1 MQIEYQNY
9 TDLRSLR
16 TSHNPKGNC
25 ITSMGLL
32 GPDVYPDPTHSN
44 KYPISNLFSSKINTI
59 KQEIAISTP
68 SSNNYIIS
76 DMWFIQ
82 IKHNQTKS
90 TIPFPFLSRSKSI

>member
-1 MQIEYQNY
+1 MQTEYQNY

-25 ITSMGLL
+25 INSMGLL

-59 KQEIAISTP
+59 Q
-68 SSNNYIIS
+68 
-76 DMWFIQ
+76 Q
-82 IKHNQTKS
+82 
-90 TIPFPFLSRSKSI
+90 